1 MTNSGAFGQGEAFSP
16 TFVVPFALHR
26 VYTPLKNDAPP
37 PNRTLRP
44 ESPFSTACSQ
54 IGVKD
59 GRTLVGN
66 FNCIDKQGNIVLIN
80 TLECQGGEGEGED
93 LSQPRTLGLVL
104 VPASHRVSCHVE
116 STVAEEFQ
124 LLSL

>member
-1 MTNSGAFGQGEAFSP
+1 MSEAAATAGQIVAGGGSGGREGEKERSP
-16 TFVVPFALHR
+16 KASKAATL
-26 VYTPLKNDAPP
+26 L
-37 PNRTLRP
+37 NRRMK
-44 ESPFSTACSQ
+44 
-54 IGVKD
+54 IGIKD

-80 TLECQGGEGEGED
+80 TLECGGGEGDGG
-93 LSQPRTLGLVL
+93 SPQRTLGLVL

-116 STVAEEFQ
+116 STVAEELQ